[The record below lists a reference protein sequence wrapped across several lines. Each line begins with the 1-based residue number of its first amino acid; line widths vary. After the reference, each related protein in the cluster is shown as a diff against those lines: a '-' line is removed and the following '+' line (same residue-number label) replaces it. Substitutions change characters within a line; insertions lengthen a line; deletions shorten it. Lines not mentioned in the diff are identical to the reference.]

1 MLFTKEEIKGFGVDM
16 TDNWQYEPRN
26 KANVLIYCADEVIN
40 KIRKFMGISDEEW
53 YKEGIYLDL
62 FATVDYR
69 KCLAESLYISDPD
82 SERDLEIRLTDFREK
97 RAIYNAL
104 LESGGTEYREF
115 LKGGEV
121 A

>member
-1 MLFTKEEIKGFGVDM
+1 MLFTKEEIQGFGVDM

-53 YKEGIYLDL
+53 YSGEIYLDV

-82 SERDLEIRLTDFREK
+82 SERDLEIRLTNLPEK
-97 RAIYNAL
+97 RAIYNVL
-104 LESGGTEYREF
+104 LESGGAEYKDF
-115 LKGGEV
+115 LKGDV